1 MSNSSEKV
9 KATVLIDKTLKKLAQ
24 VHAIQNDMSFGAL
37 IEKALKN
44 QVSLLSSDLLEK
56 ERICKSL
63 TIPLPF
69 CKLLLCVPAKVHQVA
84 VYLLIFTGNFR
95 WKYFDKWCG

>member
-44 QVSLLSSDLLEK
+44 EIVGK
-56 ERICKSL
+56 
-63 TIPLPF
+63 
-69 CKLLLCVPAKVHQVA
+69 
-84 VYLLIFTGNFR
+84 
-95 WKYFDKWCG
+95 